1 MIILEGSDGSG
12 KTTFL
17 KTIQNAG
24 LGSSFVAYKP
34 KNIFGLNF
42 YINATS
48 IYQNEIIDRYYL
60 SELVYSK
67 LKNRNNY
74 TLIDQHIVESAILP
88 YNPVIIYFDTPRDL
102 IKEVIKKR
110 GDDYVDLSE
119 IDELIDNYEYYIN
132 NSIIPIFKYNYL
144 KDNPIN
150 FIKKIRTNQNH
161 IYSLSSLLKSYLGS
175 GSLQT
180 NNIMIVQNE
189 LSQEEINN
197 VNLRPFSNFN
207 SKTLNLFKKL
217 EKYGYFKNN
226 KIPYFTTFRKN
237 FKDEEDSY
245 KLLQNEISFLK
256 PKVILVT
263 DEILLDKINNSK
275 LLNDKTL
282 KETLYIINKQ

>member
-1 MIILEGSDGSG
+1 
-12 KTTFL
+12 
-17 KTIQNAG
+17 
-24 LGSSFVAYKP
+24 
-34 KNIFGLNF
+34 
-42 YINATS
+42 
-48 IYQNEIIDRYYL
+48 
-60 SELVYSK
+60 
-67 LKNRNNY
+67 
-74 TLIDQHIVESAILP
+74 
-88 YNPVIIYFDTPRDL
+88 
-102 IKEVIKKR
+102 
-110 GDDYVDLSE
+110 
-119 IDELIDNYEYYIN
+119 
-132 NSIIPIFKYNYL
+132 
-144 KDNPIN
+144 
-150 FIKKIRTNQNH
+150 
-161 IYSLSSLLKSYLGS
+161 
-175 GSLQT
+175 
-180 NNIMIVQNE
+180 MIVQNE